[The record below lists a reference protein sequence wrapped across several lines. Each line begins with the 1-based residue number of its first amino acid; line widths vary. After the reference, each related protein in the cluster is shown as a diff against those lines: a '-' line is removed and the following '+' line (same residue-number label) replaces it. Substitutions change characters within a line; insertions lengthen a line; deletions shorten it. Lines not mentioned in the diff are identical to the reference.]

1 MASDMT
7 IEITRELLTS
17 KIKPATIVKISGRFL
32 YLTMQDL
39 QNKEIIKSLISLMTY
54 PDENVYIYFTPNNT
68 PIDIDLKFTNKHLYS
83 LDTWHSHHG
92 TTFCLSLDSNNSWR
106 ISYDC
111 DCKLHSERWPTQF
124 IELQTKLITALL
136 TA

>member
-17 KIKPATIVKISGRFL
+17 GIKPATIAKISGRFL

-39 QNKEIIKSLISLMTY
+39 QNNKIVKTLVSLMTY
-54 PDENVYIYFTPNNT
+54 ADENLYIYFCPDDT
-68 PIDIDLKFTNKHLYS
+68 PIDIDLRYTESHLYYI
-83 LDTWHSHHG
+83 DTWHSQYG
-92 TTFCLSLDSNNSWR
+92 TTFCLCLDSDNVWR
-106 ISYDC
+106 LSYDC
-111 DCKLHSERWPTQF
+111 DCKLNSERWPTQF
-124 IELQTKLITALL
+124 LELQTKLITALL